1 MKHRIVFAVLLLGGT
16 VYAADGRID
25 VGRFSQNDMNGWEKK
40 IFSNETRYQLVSE
53 APGVVLHAE
62 SDGTASGLVR
72 RIDIDLEKTPYL
84 HWSWKVNNILHGN
97 DERSRAG
104 DDYPVRIYVVFS
116 GGVFF
121 WRTRA
126 INYVWSSHQPIGTQW
141 PNAFTSQ
148 ARMIAVDS
156 GSMQLDQWVSHSR
169 NIREDYRQ
177 LFGEDASSVNAVAL
191 MSDTDNTGLK
201 ATAWYGDIWF
211 SDQ

>member
-1 MKHRIVFAVLLLGGT
+1 MKHRIVIAALLLGSA
-16 VYAADGRID
+16 VCAAGERID

-40 IFSNETRYQLVSE
+40 IFANETRYQLDSE
-53 APGVVLHAE
+53 ATGVALHAE

-72 RIDIDLEKTPYL
+72 RISIDLEKTPYL

-116 GGVFF
+116 GGMFF

-126 INYVWSSHQPIGTQW
+126 INYVWSSHQAVGTRW

-156 GSMQLDQWVSHSR
+156 GSESLGQWISHSR

-177 LFGEDASSVNAVAL
+177 LFGEDASSVDAVAL

-201 ATAWYGDIWF
+201 ASAWYGDIWF

>member
-1 MKHRIVFAVLLLGGT
+1 MRLRIVIAALLLGSA
-16 VYAADGRID
+16 VCAAGERVD

-40 IFSNETRYQLVSE
+40 IFSKETHYQLASE
-53 APGVVLHAE
+53 APGVALHAE

-72 RIDIDLEKTPYL
+72 HITIDLEKTPYL

-116 GGVFF
+116 GGMFF

-126 INYVWSSHQPIGTQW
+126 INYVWSSHQPVGTRW

-156 GSMQLDQWVSHSR
+156 GSESLGQWISHSR

-177 LFGEDASSVNAVAL
+177 LFGEDVSSVDAVAL